1 MHVKN
6 LEKTETRELTTRKG
20 FRLDFPES
28 GGYNRY
34 NPRETMKIELTPEN
48 AAALAKY
55 AALAGHTP
63 AEFLHEYLSDNMVA
77 LFENLRT
84 GDLESHL
91 CSLEFHTR
99 VDAERVVA
107 WMEIQVTER
116 SEGRTAFEAEIFE
129 DPEKGCFWIEATT
142 IANGLTYPRLDSQAR
157 TLNSEPVSKTQ
168 PLC

>member
-1 MHVKN
+1 
-6 LEKTETRELTTRKG
+6 
-20 FRLDFPES
+20 
-28 GGYNRY
+28 
-34 NPRETMKIELTPEN
+34 MKIELTPEN

-55 AALAGHTP
+55 AAWAKQSP

-107 WMEIQVTER
+107 WMEIHVSER
-116 SEGRTAFEAEIFE
+116 SEGRTAFKAEVFE
-129 DPEKGCFWIEATT
+129 DPLSGCFWIEATT
-142 IANGLTYPRLDSQAR
+142 TVDRLTYPF
-157 TLNSEPVSKTQ
+157 
-168 PLC
+168 